1 MSSIMH
7 LSDAGIAVDRDKLAD
22 ERPAWSPLIGELLR
36 DICKLGQPHI
46 DQILANQRKTGMR
59 FGEAAVALRLV
70 ERTHVLEALYRQFQ
84 YTPGFERQQ
93 GKTELV
99 VAADRFGEQ
108 SEAFRELRSRLL
120 LEVMRDGPR
129 CALAVVSPDVGD
141 GKTYLAANLAVSF
154 SQLGER
160 TLLIDADVRTPRQH
174 NVLGIKPNGAG
185 LTSVLAGF
193 CDVRDLVHEVP
204 GLPHLYCAPAGPI
217 PPNPVELMQ
226 RPRFGQ
232 LVHELLMQ
240 FDHVV
245 VDTPAAIRGADS
257 RVIAARCGAALVVA
271 RKSRS
276 RMAELEGLVGALAR
290 GSTQIAGVVVNEH

>member
-1 MSSIMH
+1 
-7 LSDAGIAVDRDKLAD
+7 
-22 ERPAWSPLIGELLR
+22 
-36 DICKLGQPHI
+36 
-46 DQILANQRKTGMR
+46 MR

-70 ERTHVLEALYRQFQ
+70 DRKDVLEALYRQYH
-84 YTPGFERQQ
+84 YTPGFSRRQ

-99 VAADRFGEQ
+99 AASDRFGEQ
-108 SEAFRELRSRLL
+108 AEAFRELRSRLL
-120 LEVMRDGPR
+120 IEVMRDGPR
-129 CALAVVSPDVGD
+129 CALAVVSPEVGD

-160 TLLIDADVRTPRQH
+160 TLLVDADVRTPRQH
-174 NVLGIKPNGAG
+174 QVLGIKQNGVG

-193 CDVRDLVHEVP
+193 SEAGHLVHEVP
-204 GLPHLYCAPAGPI
+204 GLPHLYFAPAGPI

-232 LVHELLMQ
+232 LVRELLEE

-245 VDTPAAIRGADS
+245 VDTPAASRGPDP

-276 RMAELEGLVGALAR
+276 RMATLEGLVGALAR
-290 GSTQIAGVVVNEH
+290 GPAQIAGVVVNEH

>member
-1 MSSIMH
+1 MN
-7 LSDAGIAVDRDKLAD
+7 LPDAPIPE
-22 ERPAWSPLIGELLR
+22 ERSKAPKGRSPLIGELLSKA
-36 DICKLGQPHI
+36 CKLGEPQI
-46 DQILANQRKTGMR
+46 QQILAYQRKTGMR

-70 ERTHVLEALYRQFQ
+70 ERKEVLEALYRQFQ
-84 YTPGFERQQ
+84 YTPGFPHQH

-99 VAADRFGEQ
+99 AAADRFGEQ
-108 SEAFRELRSRLL
+108 AEAFRELRSRLL
-120 LEVMRDGPR
+120 IEVMRDGPR
-129 CALAVVSPDVGD
+129 CALAILSPDAGD

-174 NVLGIKPNGAG
+174 QVLGVKPNGVG

-193 CDVRDLVHEVP
+193 SDAARLIHEVP
-204 GLPHLYCAPAGPI
+204 GLPQLYFVPAGPI

-226 RPRFGQ
+226 RPLFGQ
-232 LVHELLMQ
+232 LVRRLLEE

-245 VDTPAAIRGADS
+245 VDTPAAVRGPDA

-276 RMAELEGLVGALAR
+276 RLAPLEGLLSALAR
-290 GSTQIAGVVVNEH
+290 GPTQIAGVVVNEH

>member
-1 MSSIMH
+1 MN
-7 LSDAGIAVDRDKLAD
+7 LPDAAIAEERSKAPSG
-22 ERPAWSPLIGELLR
+22 ERPLAPLIGELLS
-36 DICKLGQPHI
+36 DACGLGQQ
-46 DQILANQRKTGMR
+46 QIEQIVAYARRSGMR

-70 ERTHVLEALYRQFQ
+70 DRKDVLEALYQQFQ
-84 YTPGFERQQ
+84 YTPGFPGQR

-99 VAADRFGEQ
+99 AAADRFSEQ
-108 SEAFRELRSRLL
+108 AEAFRELRSRLL
-120 LEVMRDGPR
+120 IEVMRDGPR
-129 CALAVVSPDVGD
+129 CALAIVSPDAGD

-174 NVLGIKPNGAG
+174 QVLGVPQNGVG
-185 LTSVLAGF
+185 LSSVLAGF
-193 CDVRDLVHEVP
+193 SDAAALVHEVA
-204 GLPHLYCAPAGPI
+204 GLPHLYFVPAGHI

-232 LVHELLMQ
+232 LVRELLEE
-240 FDHVV
+240 FEHVI
-245 VDTPAAIRGADS
+245 VDTPEAIRGPDA

-276 RMAELEGLVGALAR
+276 RLAPLEGLLGALAR
-290 GSTQIAGVVVNEH
+290 GPAQIAGVVVNEH